1 METRTD
7 FLRELNSLNENVY
20 AMGREVELQI
30 EKTIQAFHS
39 GDPKLC
45 REIMAHD
52 DAIDAT
58 ETNLEQRCIDI
69 VIQQTPVGTDMRR
82 VASYMR
88 MVGDLER
95 MADNCC
101 DIAEYLLR
109 MDPGCTVKPPK
120 EFADMFEKMR
130 GMVSDTVDSFYRG
143 DVEIAEQAA
152 ARDSAVDELFEEI
165 RKKLE
170 KKMRVDPDNISNCVN
185 YLMIAKYI
193 ERIADHSQ
201 AIASWVSYIVK
212 GQLKIF
218 FTDRY
223 KNEAGKQE

>member
-1 METRTD
+1 MATRTE
-7 FLRELNSLNENVY
+7 FLKELNSLNENVY
-20 AMGREVELQI
+20 AMGREVELQV
-30 EKTIQAFHS
+30 EKTIQAFQS
-39 GDPKLC
+39 GDEKLC

-69 VIQQTPVGTDMRR
+69 VISQTPVGTDMRR

-109 MDPGCTVKPPK
+109 MDRTVQVKPPK
-120 EFADMFEKMR
+120 DFGPMFDEMR
-130 GMVSDTVDSFYRG
+130 SMVSETIDSFYKG
-143 DVEIAEQAA
+143 DVELADHAA
-152 ARDSAVDELFEEI
+152 GRDSAVDDMFEEI
-165 RKKLE
+165 RRKLE
-170 KKMRVDPDNISNCVN
+170 KRMKADPQNISNCVN
-185 YLMIAKYI
+185 YLMIAKYV
-193 ERIADHSQ
+193 ERIGDHAQS
-201 AIASWVSYIVK
+201 IASWVSYIVK
-212 GQLKIF
+212 GQLKMF

-223 KNEAGKQE
+223 KNEAAKDN